1 MEGGEAGVGELAC
14 GGVFCGGVV
23 DEDGGAEGGDVD
35 GGFPI
40 RCGGFEGHTM
50 FIVDGVGF
58 GEDPG
63 VGFGLAE
70 GLEEEAG
77 GAVRGLAGDVE
88 FEARGG

>member
-1 MEGGEAGVGELAC
+1 
-14 GGVFCGGVV
+14 
-23 DEDGGAEGGDVD
+23 
-35 GGFPI
+35 
-40 RCGGFEGHTM
+40 M

-88 FEARGG
+88 FEAWGG